1 MFFLIYLACGL
12 YLWLLGAAVFGG
24 WETARSLFRAPW
36 LGHAVLI
43 ACLQIAHI
51 FTAINPAFSW
61 TFLAISLLCAGG
73 IVALRF
79 RMVPF
84 KAKQLPAMSPLVW
97 FALLIVVAWL
107 AFRPVFNVAT
117 QKIVH
122 YDVGYYYL
130 QTIAWTTAFPIVPG
144 LGNLLLELGF
154 NQSAFLVP
162 SLLDSLGPH
171 LWGYSLLGGVLP
183 WLGLTLSG
191 FALVQGLCA
200 VFVMRKRLEPIE
212 KAYAISLP
220 AWIYT
225 LLVHNISANSP
236 DIALACL
243 QIHLFLCFASF
254 LAARGSKAILLQL
267 SELIILGALSLCIK
281 LNSLFFVAAIGLLSI
296 GVALTRIGAPRLLA
310 R

>member
-24 WETARSLFRAPW
+24 RSLFRAPW
-36 LGHAVLI
+36 LGYAVLI
-43 ACLQIAHI
+43 ACLQIAHF

-61 TFLAISLLCAGG
+61 TFLAVSSLCAGG

-79 RMVPF
+79 RGIPF
-84 KAKQLPAMSPLVW
+84 KAKELPAMSPLVW
-97 FALLIVVAWL
+97 FALLIAVAWL
-107 AFRPVFNVAT
+107 AFRPVFNITT

-144 LGNLLLELGF
+144 LGNLLLDLGF
-154 NQSAFLVP
+154 NQSAFLVT
-162 SLLDSLGPH
+162 SLFDSLGPH

-191 FALVQGLCA
+191 FALLQGLCA

-225 LLVHNISANSP
+225 LLINNISSNSP

-254 LAARGSKAILLQL
+254 LAARGSKAILLRV
-267 SELIILGALSLCIK
+267 E
-281 LNSLFFVAAIGLLSI
+281 
-296 GVALTRIGAPRLLA
+296 
-310 R
+310 